1 MPSAAGW
8 RSRPSSSPALNLLAM
23 LYAREILRTIG
34 IMPLQILGAM
44 LSVLQIALGV
54 QMILW
59 ALAMLEIFEGSRF

>member
-1 MPSAAGW
+1 
-8 RSRPSSSPALNLLAM
+8 M

-54 QMILW
+54 QMMILW